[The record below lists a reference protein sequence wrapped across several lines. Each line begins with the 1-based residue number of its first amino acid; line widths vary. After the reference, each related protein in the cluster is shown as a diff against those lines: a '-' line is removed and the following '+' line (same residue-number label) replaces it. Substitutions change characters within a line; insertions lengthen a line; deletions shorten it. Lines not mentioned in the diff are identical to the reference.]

1 MLFSCGR
8 LQGNL
13 QITQLFETPH
23 FKKNLW
29 MTMKKSLV
37 CLTTLLLAAAGTHAT
52 PLFTDNFTYP
62 DGNLVGNG
70 GWSQTGTST
79 ANPIQVA
86 NGKVNIGVT
95 GQDVYNAN
103 IAGGPVTLTDGQSL
117 FIGADI
123 NLSAA
128 GTGDYFLHYTPTAG
142 NTGSLQDRLYAKS
155 SGTGYVLGWAA
166 SSSGVAYGS
175 TVLNYNT
182 TYHVVVAYN
191 VVTGTGND
199 TGAIYV
205 DPTDLVNPSGNIAYF
220 SGGFAGGTEN
230 DTIAGI
236 NFRQGT
242 SGSAPNVLLDNLGV
256 SLTFSDVSAVP
267 EPSSFALLG
276 GFGILAM
283 VISRRRR

>member
-1 MLFSCGR
+1 M
-8 LQGNL
+8 
-13 QITQLFETPH
+13 I
-23 FKKNLW
+23 
-29 MTMKKSLV
+29 MKKSLV
-37 CLTTLLLAAAGTHAT
+37 CLTTLLLAAAGTQAT

-62 DGNLVGNG
+62 NGDLVGNG

-79 ANPIQVA
+79 VNPIQVA

-123 NLSAA
+123 SLSAA

-142 NTGSLQDRLYAKS
+142 NTSLLQDRLYAKS
-155 SGTGYVLGWAA
+155 SGTGYVLGWWGG
-166 SSSGVAYGS
+166 SGTAVYG
-175 TVLNYNT
+175 TTELNFNT
-182 TYHVVVAYN
+182 TYRVVLAYN
-191 VVTGTGND
+191 VVAGTGND
-199 TGAIYV
+199 TGVIYV
-205 DPTDLVNPSGNIAYF
+205 DPTNLVSPSGNTAYF
-220 SGGFAGGTEN
+220 SATFTGTEN

-236 NFRQGT
+236 NFRQGGGT
-242 SGSAPNVLLDNLGV
+242 ASAPNVLLDNLGV
-256 SLTFSDVSAVP
+256 SLTFGDVSAVP